1 MSEFKDRAF
10 HFYAQIAGGYK
21 WPNSAEGDLLKIA
34 MAEIEKLESKVQNQR
49 TMMRHN
55 EEYIEELE
63 SCLREAITLMEDVRT
78 GEYKPDSFTTQPWR
92 KALFEEL
99 EWCGTPALNKFLEEK
114 NDE

>member
-10 HFYAQIAGGYK
+10 HFYAQTSGGYA

-55 EEYIEELE
+55 EEYIVMLE
-63 SCLREAITLMEDVRT
+63 DALRNVRQIAYRLAEDVDTVGAAR
-78 GEYKPDSFTTQPWR
+78 GIF
-92 KALFEEL
+92 KAIEVDRNE
-99 EWCGTPALNKFLEEK
+99 
-114 NDE
+114 